1 MTAENFKD
9 ILDSKNVYE
18 SINSLPSS
26 IKLEDVEEFL
36 NIKTWSHNKTF
47 KNNYKSLQTD
57 TYSKY
62 NNEDYWCM
70 RYTKIDGVDEKTF
83 REQFVL
89 NLNGYTYDN
98 GDFNITEKNADFR
111 VLTEKNYIHA
121 IVDTKVMEKA
131 VRSDNAVVQF
141 KSSYKLVPFLFDIRH
156 FYQWV
161 YISKPVKVKN
171 IEISYVVS
179 LRSKPDQKQNT
190 KCYYVSVEML
200 KYNNES
206 KELEWYMATTSDA
219 GGMIPLFVQKLG
231 IDKAVVEDI
240 PSFLKYINY

>member
-18 SINSLPSS
+18 SINTLPSS

-83 REQFVL
+83 REQ
-89 NLNGYTYDN
+89 Y
-98 GDFNITEKNADFR
+98 NADFR
-111 VLTEKNYIHA
+111 VLTEKKYIHA

-171 IEISYVVS
+171 TEISYVVS

-200 KYNNES
+200 KYNNDS